1 MKFTCERDA
10 ITREVTIAQ
19 EIVSSRNVMSILSNV
34 LLEASDANLVIKAT
48 DLKVSFETR
57 IAVDVKASGTA
68 TVYCD
73 KLLGI
78 LRSLPEGEVEFELDG
93 GGMLFIR
100 PLGKKI
106 DFKLR
111 SVASEKYPEIQ
122 SIGDERY
129 FEFPQAEFN
138 TMIAHTIFAVSD
150 DETRYFMNGVF
161 VEKSGERLTMVASDG
176 RRLSHISKPIEKS
189 VEDIKGVIVPPKIL
203 AMMRKLLPG
212 EGNLSLCV
220 TERGVFVRFGER
232 KLSSSLIDGQFPNY
246 RRVIPESQ
254 QYRAIVEKQL
264 LENALKR
271 VSLLVEQK
279 SRRIFVALQEGSL
292 TVSSEES
299 EIGMARE
306 EIPCEYSGPEGT
318 IALNY
323 VYLLEPLREIDTDTI
338 SIQYTDV
345 NKAVTLTSV
354 PEEDYVHI
362 VMPMQAK

>member
-1 MKFTCERDA
+1 MRFTCERDVL
-10 ITREVTIAQ
+10 TREVTIAQ

-34 LLEASDANLVIKAT
+34 LLEAGDGSLNIKAT
-48 DLKVSFETR
+48 DLKVGFETR
-57 IAVDVKASGTA
+57 IAVDVAAAGSA

-78 LRSLPEGEVEFELDG
+78 LRSLPQGEVEFELES

-100 PLGKKI
+100 PLNKKI

-129 FEFPQAEFN
+129 FEFPQADFN
-138 TMIAHTIFAVSD
+138 TMIANTIFAVSD

-161 VEKSGERLTMVASDG
+161 VEKSGDRFTMVASDG
-176 RRLSHISKPIEKS
+176 RRLSHISKMIDRS

-203 AMMRKLLPG
+203 SMLRKLLPG
-212 EGNLSLCV
+212 EGNLSICV
-220 TERGVFVRFGER
+220 TERSIFVRFGER
-232 KLSSSLIDGQFPNY
+232 RLSSSLIDGQFPNY

-254 QYRAIVEKQL
+254 QYNAIVQKEL
-264 LENALKR
+264 LESALKR

-279 SRRIFVALQEGSL
+279 SRRIFLTLQEGAL
-292 TVSSEES
+292 VVNSEES

-306 EIPCEYSGPEGT
+306 EVACEYSGPEAT

-323 VYLLEPLREIDTDTI
+323 MYVLEPLREIDTESV
-338 SIQYTDV
+338 SIQYTDT
-345 NKAVTLTSV
+345 NKAVTLTCV
-354 PEEDYVHI
+354 PAKDYVHI

>member
-1 MKFTCERDA
+1 MRFTCERDV

-34 LLEASDANLVIKAT
+34 LLEAADGTLVIKAT
-48 DLKVSFETR
+48 DLKVGFETR
-57 IAVDVKASGTA
+57 IAVAVTVPGSA

-78 LRSLPEGEVEFELDG
+78 LKSLPQGEVEIELDSM
-93 GGMLFIR
+93 GMLFIR
-100 PLGKKI
+100 PLNKKI

-122 SIGDERY
+122 SIGEERY

-138 TMIAHTIFAVSD
+138 TMIANTIFAVSD

-161 VEKSGERLTMVASDG
+161 IEKSGERFTMVASDG
-176 RRLSHISKPIEKS
+176 RRLSYISKAIDTA

-203 AMMRKLLPG
+203 SMIRKLLPG
-212 EGNLSLCV
+212 EGNLSICV
-220 TERGVFVRFGER
+220 TDRSIFVRFGER

-254 QYRAIVEKQL
+254 QYRAIVEKEL

-279 SRRIFVALQEGSL
+279 SRRIFLTLQDEALV
-292 TVSSEES
+292 VSSEES

-306 EIPCEYSGPEGT
+306 ELACDYKGPEGT

-323 VYLLEPLREIDTDTI
+323 LYLLEPLREIETDTVC
-338 SIQYTDV
+338 IQYTDTT
-345 NKAVTLTSV
+345 KAVTLTSV
-354 PEEDYVHI
+354 PEKDYLHI